1 MTSTPSA
8 ELYDATVPSAGFT
21 IDTTAGP
28 VDMVA
33 VIYRLEGRK
42 GLRLTRAELDVVEAV
57 NRRYSE
63 LRPTLRRLPGDPK
76 RIRIEVCRRLA
87 RELTDAA

>member
-1 MTSTPSA
+1 MPTPD
-8 ELYDATVPSAGFT
+8 LYDANQPSAGFT

-42 GLRLTRAELDVVEAV
+42 GLRLTRAELDVVKAV
-57 NRRYSE
+57 KRRYGQ
-63 LRPTLRRLPGDPK
+63 LCMPARPTK
-76 RIRIEVCRRLA
+76 RERAAAYRALA
-87 RELTDAA
+87 YAVAGAA

>member
-1 MTSTPSA
+1 MTSTLSA
-8 ELYDATVPSAGFT
+8 EQYDATVPSAGFT

-42 GLRLTRAELDVVEAV
+42 GLRLTRAELDVVDAI
-57 NRRYSE
+57 NSRYKQMR
-63 LRPTLRRLPGDPK
+63 LALRRLPGDPK
-76 RIRIEVCRRLA
+76 RIRAEVCRRLA
-87 RELTDAA
+87 RQLTDAA